1 MDNFRSHMHPSNPL
15 CTLPWASKYF
25 YKNCMCGVPW
35 WPRGVVTAAVTQVT
49 AVTRSLSLAR
59 ELTHA
64 LGAAKKTQQLYLT
77 VFHFKV
83 HAAWLP
89 FGKLQTLESR
99 TTHSSRWFSISKVP
113 SAVLPL
119 HSWPGFLFLASL
131 PCSLVPSHFPPSCLL
146 VFLTIPARQA
156 INIYYL
162 EVCNFPTEFYCSFQ
176 TEGQKNT

>member
-1 MDNFRSHMHPSNPL
+1 MWCSL
-15 CTLPWASKYF
+15 VASWS
-25 YKNCMCGVPW
+25 CHCCGHSGHCCDSESVSGP
-35 WPRGVVTAAVTQVT
+35 GTYTC
-49 AVTRSLSLAR
+49 
-59 ELTHA
+59 
-64 LGAAKKTQQLYLT
+64 LGCSQKKPQQLYST
-77 VFHFKV
+77 AFHVKV

-131 PCSLVPSHFPPSCLL
+131 PRSLVPSRFPPSCLL

>member
-1 MDNFRSHMHPSNPL
+1 MWCSL
-15 CTLPWASKYF
+15 VASWH
-25 YKNCMCGVPW
+25 CHCCGHSGHCCDSESVSGP
-35 WPRGVVTAAVTQVT
+35 GTYTC
-49 AVTRSLSLAR
+49 
-59 ELTHA
+59 
-64 LGAAKKTQQLYLT
+64 LGCSQKKTQQLYLT

-89 FGKLQTLESR
+89 FGKLQTLESG
-99 TTHSSRWFSISKVP
+99 TTHSSHWFSISKVP
-113 SAVLPL
+113 WAVLPL
-119 HSWPGFLFLASL
+119 HPWPGFLFLASL
-131 PCSLVPSHFPPSCLL
+131 SRSLVPSHFPPSCLL